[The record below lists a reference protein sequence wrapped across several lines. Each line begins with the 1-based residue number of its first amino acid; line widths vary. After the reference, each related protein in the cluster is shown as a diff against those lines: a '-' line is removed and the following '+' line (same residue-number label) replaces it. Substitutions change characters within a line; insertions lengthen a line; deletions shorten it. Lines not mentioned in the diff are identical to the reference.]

1 MLESL
6 MADLQDASI
15 AYTAF
20 SELQLSGFAG
30 NFTNQQR
37 LEETDKPLI

>member
-1 MLESL
+1 MT
-6 MADLQDASI
+6 DLQGISV
-15 AYTAF
+15 AYTPF

-37 LEETDKPLI
+37 LEETDKQLI